1 MSKVTDAMKQFYLCV
16 KDECVISD
24 ELKNI
29 LISDEVKIEF
39 FTLCEKFADIS
50 LNAPKF
56 KDKESGEIGGCFQ
69 FLDIENAKNAAR
81 DFYLKYQLNDIDS
94 YMETRFII

>member
-50 LNAPKF
+50 LNAPEF
-56 KDKESGEIGGCFQ
+56 KDKE
-69 FLDIENAKNAAR
+69 
-81 DFYLKYQLNDIDS
+81 
-94 YMETRFII
+94 